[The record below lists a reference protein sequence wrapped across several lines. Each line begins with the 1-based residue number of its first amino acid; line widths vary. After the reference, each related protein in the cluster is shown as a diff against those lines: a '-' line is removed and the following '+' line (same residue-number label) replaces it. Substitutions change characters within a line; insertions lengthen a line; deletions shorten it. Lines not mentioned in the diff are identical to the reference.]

1 MAHELKSTFT
11 SKIFNRVTK
20 KYLDDFLGN
29 FDLNAIS
36 ETGTIGTGCKRT
48 PSGKP
53 VTGTVVPSTQN
64 PFAYHVEIDQT
75 DPFPARYRGVAL
87 RNDEGQISRIV
98 GDVIF
103 NLTAA
108 QRREFRVDEVLP
120 DNQVETTWVV
130 TKP

>member
-1 MAHELKSTFT
+1 MPHELKSTFT
-11 SKIFNRVTK
+11 SRIFNRVTK
-20 KYLDDFLGN
+20 RYVDDFLGN
-29 FDLNAIS
+29 FDLNAITD
-36 ETGTIGTGCKRT
+36 TGTIGAGCIRT

-53 VTGTVVPSTQN
+53 VTGFAAATTQN

-75 DPFPARYRGVAL
+75 DPVPARYRGVAL
-87 RNDEGQISRIV
+87 RNDEGQIIRII

-108 QRREFRVDEVLP
+108 QRREFGVDEILP